1 MKSKY
6 IILKDRQDTEKFIMW
21 DSVCIKGFPSGS
33 IVNTLLANAGA
44 RALFLGWEDSPGEG
58 NGNSL
63 QYPCLGN
70 PMERGI

>member
-1 MKSKY
+1 
-6 IILKDRQDTEKFIMW
+6 MW
-21 DSVCIKGFPSGS
+21 DSICIKGFPSGS
-33 IVNTLLANAGA
+33 IINTLLANAGA

-70 PMERGI
+70 PVERGT